1 MDLLHFDQTPD
12 KTMDCVDD
20 DDDISDANYANRVD
34 GDISEYFWEFLEAFR
49 YKDIADIMDM
59 YAYVLISSLTSS
71 GMPVRIHPRILD
83 IPEYLIPADL
93 TDDNGYLVYDDVCS
107 MFSNIYEI
115 YDGAGMYDQSSLIL
129 TALNRMSSHC
139 EAMADVESICGAGM
153 DM

>member
-20 DDDISDANYANRVD
+20 DGASDANCTNRVD

-49 YKDIADIMDM
+49 GMDIADIMDM

>member
-20 DDDISDANYANRVD
+20 ISDANCTNYANRVD

-49 YKDIADIMDM
+49 DKDIADIMDM
-59 YAYVLISSLTSS
+59 DAYVLISSLTSS

-83 IPEYLIPADL
+83 IPKYLIPADL
-93 TDDNGYLVYDDVCS
+93 ADDNGYLVYDDVCS